1 MSKNAP
7 ANKDKG
13 KDKSKNK
20 DKGGA
25 TSKTIIRREFLR
37 KKEQIL
43 RDKELDLALQK
54 RHQGLDDFTKGDMKS
69 FVKKVKIKLKGQRKD
84 NLIK

>member
-1 MSKNAP
+1 MSKSAKN
-7 ANKDKG
+7 KG

-20 DKGGA
+20 DKDGA
-25 TSKTIIRREFLR
+25 TSKAIIRREFLK

-54 RHQGLDDFTKGDMKS
+54 RHQGLDDFTKGDMKP
-69 FVKKVKIKLKGQRKD
+69 FVKKIKIKLKGQRKD